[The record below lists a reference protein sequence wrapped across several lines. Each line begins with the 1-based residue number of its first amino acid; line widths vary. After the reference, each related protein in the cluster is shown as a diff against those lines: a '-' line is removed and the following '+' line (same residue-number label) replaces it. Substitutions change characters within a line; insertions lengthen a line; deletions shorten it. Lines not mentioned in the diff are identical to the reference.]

1 MRRLLGLI
9 ALLSATAL
17 QAQDREADSL
27 RHAFG
32 RQEIKNSARIKGTP
46 YADTLDTGNPAVKVV
61 LYNNGTYRYVKDPTI
76 VLADSV
82 FTECWDTRAV
92 NPYRENPDSI
102 PDRFSIWVV
111 DTLDTYCCPYVT
123 HPRSLFG
130 YRHGRRHQ
138 GIDLAYP
145 MGTPVVAA
153 FDGMV
158 RISKANAG
166 GYGQLIVIRH
176 DNKLETYYGH
186 LSQRLVNPGQIVHA
200 GDTIALGG
208 STGRSTGPHLHFE
221 TRYLGYDFN
230 PTKIIDFDNFKLKVD
245 TLYTSG
251 FEVTSKTLIAEK
263 SANDAKAAT
272 STTGAVYH
280 KVRRGETL
288 GSIAKKYHTYVS
300 SIKKLNGLRSDFI
313 REGQRL
319 RVR

>member
-1 MRRLLGLI
+1 MKIKFHLFILCTFLLCLPVLGFGQNDNSLNFNTYNGVPYMDEEMVFDTIGIMMDSVEMSYYDKIDKNVDPVLFLYLKWMPGYGSYEDFNI
-9 ALLSATAL
+9 AAVHYNHHTST
-17 QAQDREADSL
+17 
-27 RHAFG
+27 
-32 RQEIKNSARIKGTP
+32 K
-46 YADTLDTGNPAVKVV
+46 ADTLVLGKYCHPA
-61 LYNNGTYRYVKDPTI
+61 
-76 VLADSV
+76 
-82 FTECWDTRAV
+82 
-92 NPYRENPDSI
+92 PYKI
-102 PDRFSIWVV
+102 FSK
-111 DTLDTYCCPYVT
+111 Y
-123 HPRSLFG
+123 G
-130 YRHGRRHQ
+130 MRRRRMHR
-138 GIDLAYP
+138 GVDLAYP

-158 RISKANAG
+158 RISKPNAG

-186 LSQRLVNPGQIVHA
+186 LSQRLVNPGQMVHA

-230 PTKIIDFDNFKLKVD
+230 PTKIIDFDNYKLKVD

-251 FEVTSKTLIAEK
+251 FVVSSKELIAEK
-263 SANDAKAAT
+263 KANDAKA
-272 STTGAVYH
+272 SVSSSGSVYH

-300 SIKKLNGLRSDFI
+300 TIKRLNGLRSDFI

-319 RVR
+319 RVK

>member
-1 MRRLLGLI
+1 MKIKFHQLILCSFLLCLFSLVYAQNDNSLNFNTYNGIPYMDEEMVFDTIGIMMDSVEMSYYDKIDKNVEPVLFLYLKWMPGYGTYEDFNIAAVHYRHHTSARPDTLVLGKYCHPAPYKIYSKYGMRR
-9 ALLSATAL
+9 
-17 QAQDREADSL
+17 
-27 RHAFG
+27 
-32 RQEIKNSARIKGTP
+32 
-46 YADTLDTGNPAVKVV
+46 
-61 LYNNGTYRYVKDPTI
+61 
-76 VLADSV
+76 
-82 FTECWDTRAV
+82 
-92 NPYRENPDSI
+92 
-102 PDRFSIWVV
+102 
-111 DTLDTYCCPYVT
+111 
-123 HPRSLFG
+123 
-130 YRHGRRHQ
+130 RRMHR
-138 GIDLAYP
+138 GVDLAYP

-158 RISKANAG
+158 RISKPNAG

-176 DNKLETYYGH
+176 DNNLETYYGH
-186 LSQRLVNPGQIVHA
+186 LSQRLVNPGQMVHA

-263 SANDAKAAT
+263 NANDAKATT
-272 STTGAVYH
+272 STGAVYH

-300 SIKKLNGLRSDFI
+300 TLKKLNGLKSDFI

-319 RVR
+319 RVK

>member
-1 MRRLLGLI
+1 LVLGKYCHPAPYKIYSKYGMRR
-9 ALLSATAL
+9 
-17 QAQDREADSL
+17 
-27 RHAFG
+27 
-32 RQEIKNSARIKGTP
+32 
-46 YADTLDTGNPAVKVV
+46 
-61 LYNNGTYRYVKDPTI
+61 
-76 VLADSV
+76 
-82 FTECWDTRAV
+82 
-92 NPYRENPDSI
+92 
-102 PDRFSIWVV
+102 
-111 DTLDTYCCPYVT
+111 
-123 HPRSLFG
+123 
-130 YRHGRRHQ
+130 RRMHR
-138 GIDLAYP
+138 GVDLAYP

-158 RISKANAG
+158 RVSKANAG

-186 LSQRLVNPGQIVHA
+186 LSQRLVNPGQMVHA

-251 FEVTSKTLIAEK
+251 FEVTSKSLIAEK
-263 SANDAKAAT
+263 TANDAKAST
-272 STTGAVYH
+272 SSSGTVYH

-300 SIKKLNGLRSDFI
+300 TIKKLNGLKSDFI

>member
-1 MRRLLGLI
+1 MKIKFHLFILCTFLLCLPVLGFGQNDNSLNFNTYNGVPYMDEEMVFDTIGIMMDSVEMSYYDKIEKNVDPVLFLYLKWMPGYGTYEDFNI
-9 ALLSATAL
+9 AAVHYIHHTSA
-17 QAQDREADSL
+17 
-27 RHAFG
+27 
-32 RQEIKNSARIKGTP
+32 K
-46 YADTLDTGNPAVKVV
+46 ADTLVLGKYCHPA
-61 LYNNGTYRYVKDPTI
+61 
-76 VLADSV
+76 
-82 FTECWDTRAV
+82 
-92 NPYRENPDSI
+92 PYKI
-102 PDRFSIWVV
+102 FSK
-111 DTLDTYCCPYVT
+111 Y
-123 HPRSLFG
+123 G
-130 YRHGRRHQ
+130 MRRRRMHR
-138 GIDLAYP
+138 GVDLAYP

-158 RISKANAG
+158 RISKPNAG

-176 DNKLETYYGH
+176 HNKLETYYGH
-186 LSQRLVNPGQIVHA
+186 LSQRLVNPGQMVHA

-251 FEVTSKTLIAEK
+251 FVVSSKELIAEK
-263 SANDAKAAT
+263 KANDAKASA
-272 STTGAVYH
+272 SSSGSVYH

-300 SIKKLNGLRSDFI
+300 TIKRLNGLRSDFI

-319 RVR
+319 RVK

>member
-1 MRRLLGLI
+1 MKIKFHRLIFCSLLLCLCSLI
-9 ALLSATAL
+9 NAQNDNSLNFNTYNGIPYMDEEMVFDTIGIMMDSVEMSYYDKIDKNVEPVLFLYLKWMPGYGTYEDFNIAAVHYRHHTSA
-17 QAQDREADSL
+17 
-27 RHAFG
+27 
-32 RQEIKNSARIKGTP
+32 P
-46 YADTLDTGNPAVKVV
+46 ADTLVLGKYCHPA
-61 LYNNGTYRYVKDPTI
+61 
-76 VLADSV
+76 
-82 FTECWDTRAV
+82 
-92 NPYRENPDSI
+92 PYKIYSK
-102 PDRFSIWVV
+102 
-111 DTLDTYCCPYVT
+111 Y
-123 HPRSLFG
+123 G
-130 YRHGRRHQ
+130 MRRRRMHR
-138 GIDLAYP
+138 GVDLAYP

-158 RISKANAG
+158 RVSKANAG

-186 LSQRLVNPGQIVHA
+186 LSQRLVNPGQMVHA

-251 FEVTSKTLIAEK
+251 FEVTSKSLIAEK
-263 SANDAKAAT
+263 SANDAKASA
-272 STTGAVYH
+272 SSSGAVYH

-300 SIKKLNGLRSDFI
+300 TIKKLNGLRNDFI

>member
-1 MRRLLGLI
+1 MKITFHKLILCSFLLIMSLLVLGQNDNSLNFNTYNGVPYMDEEMVFDTIGIMMDSVEMNYYDKIDKNVEPVLFLYLKWMPGFGTYEDFNI
-9 ALLSATAL
+9 AAVHYRHHTSA
-17 QAQDREADSL
+17 
-27 RHAFG
+27 
-32 RQEIKNSARIKGTP
+32 P
-46 YADTLDTGNPAVKVV
+46 ADTLILGKYCHPA
-61 LYNNGTYRYVKDPTI
+61 
-76 VLADSV
+76 
-82 FTECWDTRAV
+82 
-92 NPYRENPDSI
+92 PYKI
-102 PDRFSIWVV
+102 FSK
-111 DTLDTYCCPYVT
+111 Y
-123 HPRSLFG
+123 G
-130 YRHGRRHQ
+130 MRRRRMHR
-138 GIDLAYP
+138 GVDLAYP

-158 RISKANAG
+158 RISKPNAG

-186 LSQRLVNPGQIVHA
+186 LSQRLVNPGQMVHA

-251 FEVTSKTLIAEK
+251 FEVTSKSLIAEK
-263 SANDAKAAT
+263 NANDAKVTNTT
-272 STTGAVYH
+272 STVYH

-300 SIKKLNGLRSDFI
+300 TIKKLNGLRSDFI

>member
-1 MRRLLGLI
+1 MKIKFHQLIFCSLLLCFFSLVYGQNDNSLNFNTYNGIPYMDEEMVFDTIGIMMDSVEMSYYDKIDKNVEPVLFMYLKWMPGYGTYEDFNI
-9 ALLSATAL
+9 AAVHYRHHTSA
-17 QAQDREADSL
+17 
-27 RHAFG
+27 
-32 RQEIKNSARIKGTP
+32 P
-46 YADTLDTGNPAVKVV
+46 ADTLVLGKYCHPA
-61 LYNNGTYRYVKDPTI
+61 
-76 VLADSV
+76 
-82 FTECWDTRAV
+82 
-92 NPYRENPDSI
+92 PYKIYSK
-102 PDRFSIWVV
+102 
-111 DTLDTYCCPYVT
+111 Y
-123 HPRSLFG
+123 G
-130 YRHGRRHQ
+130 MRRRRMHR
-138 GIDLAYP
+138 GVDLAYP

-158 RISKANAG
+158 RISKASAG

-176 DNKLETYYGH
+176 HNKLETYYGH
-186 LSQRLVNPGQIVHA
+186 LSQRFVNPGQIVHA

-230 PTKIIDFDNFKLKVD
+230 PTKIIDFDNFKLKND

-251 FEVTSKTLIAEK
+251 FEVTSKSLIAEK

-272 STTGAVYH
+272 SSTGAVYH

-300 SIKKLNGLRSDFI
+300 TIKKLNGLKSDFI

-319 RVR
+319 RVK

>member
-1 MRRLLGLI
+1 MKIKFHQLIFCSLLLCLFSLVYGQNDNSLNFNTYNGIPYMDEEMVFDTIGIMMDSVEMSYYDKIDKNVEPVLFMYLKWMPGYGTYEDFNI
-9 ALLSATAL
+9 AAVHYRHHTSA
-17 QAQDREADSL
+17 
-27 RHAFG
+27 
-32 RQEIKNSARIKGTP
+32 P
-46 YADTLDTGNPAVKVV
+46 ADTLVLGKYCHPA
-61 LYNNGTYRYVKDPTI
+61 
-76 VLADSV
+76 
-82 FTECWDTRAV
+82 
-92 NPYRENPDSI
+92 PYKIYSK
-102 PDRFSIWVV
+102 
-111 DTLDTYCCPYVT
+111 Y
-123 HPRSLFG
+123 G
-130 YRHGRRHQ
+130 MRRRRMHR
-138 GIDLAYP
+138 GVDLAYP

-158 RISKANAG
+158 RISKASAG

-176 DNKLETYYGH
+176 HNKLETYYGH
-186 LSQRLVNPGQIVHA
+186 LSQRFVNPGQIVHA

-230 PTKIIDFDNFKLKVD
+230 PTKIIDFDNFKLKND

-251 FEVTSKTLIAEK
+251 FEVTSKSLIAEK

-272 STTGAVYH
+272 SSTGAVYH

-300 SIKKLNGLRSDFI
+300 TIKKLNGLKSDFI

-319 RVR
+319 RVK